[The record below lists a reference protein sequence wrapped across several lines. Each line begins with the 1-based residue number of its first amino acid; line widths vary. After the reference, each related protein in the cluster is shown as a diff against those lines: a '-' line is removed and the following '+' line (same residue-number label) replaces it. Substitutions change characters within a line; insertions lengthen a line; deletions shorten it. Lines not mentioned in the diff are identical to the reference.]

1 MTGIERRA
9 ENGGS
14 NGEPPMSRNL
24 EITCPCCASLLV
36 IDPDTGAILREE
48 RVVKREH
55 KSLDDALG
63 HVAAQRRE
71 AEGRLDRA
79 LQEQKNRDEILEK
92 KFEEAR
98 RKAGNSTE
106 KPPSPFDGD

>member
-1 MTGIERRA
+1 
-9 ENGGS
+9 
-14 NGEPPMSRNL
+14 MSRNL

-36 IDPDTGAILREE
+36 VDPDSGAILREE

-79 LQEQKNRDEILEK
+79 LQDQKNRDDILEK

-98 RKAGNSTE
+98 RKAANSTE
-106 KPPSPFDGD
+106 RPPGPFDGD